1 MSEEHPE
8 KSPKKFSFG
17 KIIVI
22 CVIAIIVVAIVASIL
37 GIKF

>member
-1 MSEEHPE
+1 MSEENPK
-8 KSPKKFSFG
+8 KSSKKFSLG

-37 GIKF
+37 GVGF